1 MTCSETARKTE
12 PRLTALRDKLST
24 LIKPGSCPETQHD
37 ATSLKRLRLAPRKS
51 DVRMRERSV
60 YPVAPH
66 SDAEASGTRRIGVR
80 RYGRLRTLSLRTA

>member
-1 MTCSETARKTE
+1 MAR
-12 PRLTALRDKLST
+12 PLR
-24 LIKPGSCPETQHD
+24 IEYPGACYPE
-37 ATSLKRLRLAPRKS
+37 LKRLKLAPRKS